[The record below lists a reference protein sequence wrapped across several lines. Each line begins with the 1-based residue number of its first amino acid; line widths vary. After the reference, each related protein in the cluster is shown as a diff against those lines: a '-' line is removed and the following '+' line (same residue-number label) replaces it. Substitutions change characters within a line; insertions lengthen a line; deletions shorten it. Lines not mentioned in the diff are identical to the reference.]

1 MLIPTGTSGP
11 PIASATGSAVS
22 LASNIVI
29 RTLDNLQQHVTN
41 QIDEFTSHQAYLQRI
56 LAISS
61 SCASIA
67 ACLVAIYMFLAIDP
81 RRLIFRH
88 QLITFLLLF
97 DFIKAIILLLYPSR
111 VITHSTSYFDSHF
124 CQVVGFFTAMSIEGA
139 DIAILAFAVHTYLLI
154 FKPGLTTKVKNSTR
168 LEGGL
173 YKYRYY
179 VYVLSFIIPVF
190 MASLAFIGVG
200 YISLVCWCYLP
211 QQPVWSRLVLSWVPR
226 YLIVIAIFV
235 IYGLIYFHVIREFK
249 TLGGVFTT
257 IHKSHQTQLHP
268 YVSSDEKP
276 SFFSALKFSLISL
289 RDRTFPKFV
298 LPDQN
303 PAMSPSQSRKPAKKQ
318 KTEEDDDDDD
328 EENHSDFSTPVHVDT
343 ENIIY
348 DPEIHAANLAKFRKR
363 QKIIE
368 KQMKSIFIYPFAYC
382 FIWIFPFMLQA
393 TQFNHERRHGPIYW
407 LNLMGAFMQP
417 LSGFVDSM
425 VFFYRE
431 QPWKYTIKRNFEKEH
446 MSKMDNLITT
456 THPHHASQDRRQ
468 SRNSA
473 HDSESIATSAVLTKN
488 SLSASTG
495 LIDFKHY
502 SSWRQWLSWFRLP
515 LFILPNDENMGK
527 FQLDYITKKLT
538 DINNNPNGPTTN
550 QSNALN
556 FGSSDDSSKDFNE
569 KLKSFGAGVNKYD
582 FSDLL
587 KGDLAEKDFRHKLE
601 KFSFNFH
608 HGDSSLALP
617 ATAHHSTSQH
627 SSHNKRLSSSVN
639 STNSSHHKNSIIS
652 MGRSSK
658 SRQVSNIEPTSDPI
672 LFEGK
677 KTSYS
682 SNKRSFNSQPI
693 SNGPKRGQSAGLN
706 SHTSVSS
713 RSAVGGEEDDEMDFM
728 DFLKN
733 GP

>member
-11 PIASATGSAVS
+11 PIASATGLAVS

-268 YVSSDEKP
+268 HVSSDEKP
-276 SFFSALKFSLISL
+276 SFFSALKFALISL

-303 PAMSPSQSRKPAKKQ
+303 PTMSPSQSRKPVKKQ
-318 KTEEDDDDDD
+318 KTEEDEDDDD

-468 SRNSA
+468 SRNSV

-538 DINNNPNGPTTN
+538 DINNNPNGPSTN

-569 KLKSFGAGVNKYD
+569 KLKSFGAGVNKHD
-582 FSDLL
+582 FSDVL

-617 ATAHHSTSQH
+617 ATAHQNTSQH

-682 SNKRSFNSQPI
+682 CNKRSFNSQPI
-693 SNGPKRGQSAGLN
+693 SNGPKRGQSAGPN

-713 RSAVGGEEDDEMDFM
+713 RSAVDGEEDDEMDFM